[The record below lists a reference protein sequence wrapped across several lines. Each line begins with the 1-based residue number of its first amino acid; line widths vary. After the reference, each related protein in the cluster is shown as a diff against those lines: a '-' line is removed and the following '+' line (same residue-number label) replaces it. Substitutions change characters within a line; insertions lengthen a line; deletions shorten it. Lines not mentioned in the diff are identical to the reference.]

1 MLRSTLARTIR
12 RAVPTITL
20 RHAAAAAA
28 AAAATTSYVLC
39 ERKPARRS
47 LNAVLTESLPEALR
61 VSFLSARQVE
71 QTVTLLNAVLD
82 LDNFTD
88 EEEQLIFK
96 HAVCQVV
103 RAIEETLPRPF
114 LTLCTRSAE
123 RAPSRGR
130 YSSGDVEGLDA
141 EQAERLVERL
151 GDAVQGRVTLPWLD
165 QKQEWQLVQ
174 CVVELVVCGMRRGS
188 SFDDAL
194 GIEVAGPVLIKTF
207 VKGGCGDFFSKRDG
221 VVDALA
227 DDLDIPVLPQ
237 SWKRAVCARV
247 IDTLADVLETAL
259 MESFNDH
266 LKKVVAAAV
275 AAADADAT
283 AREAAPAARVAA
295 AAAAATEAAEAEAAV
310 AAVPFDRRV
319 VASLCKS
326 LQLRAPAPLQ
336 GATEGVA
343 TRAVELALASTFA
356 SAAQMNDSVAYVL
369 DQIRLARRLRGAPP
383 AARELLLRKKE
394 QILGAVLAMDADGDG
409 AVSSREFAKGMKAL
423 GVALSSRD
431 SAALFEALDADGSG
445 SLAPLELE
453 VLLFGRRLDDERRAA
468 LLADAHRHTRHR
480 ADRGA
485 RRRDNDGGGASVGGL
500 LRLLPIYILGRLRPA
515 SDASG
520 PEDKT

>member
-1 MLRSTLARTIR
+1 M
-12 RAVPTITL
+12 
-20 RHAAAAAA
+20 
-28 AAAATTSYVLC
+28 
-39 ERKPARRS
+39 
-47 LNAVLTESLPEALR
+47 
-61 VSFLSARQVE
+61 
-71 QTVTLLNAVLD
+71 
-82 LDNFTD
+82 
-88 EEEQLIFK
+88 
-96 HAVCQVV
+96 
-103 RAIEETLPRPF
+103 
-114 LTLCTRSAE
+114 
-123 RAPSRGR
+123 
-130 YSSGDVEGLDA
+130 
-141 EQAERLVERL
+141 
-151 GDAVQGRVTLPWLD
+151 
-165 QKQEWQLVQ
+165 
-174 CVVELVVCGMRRGS
+174 
-188 SFDDAL
+188 
-194 GIEVAGPVLIKTF
+194 
-207 VKGGCGDFFSKRDG
+207 
-221 VVDALA
+221 
-227 DDLDIPVLPQ
+227 
-237 SWKRAVCARV
+237 
-247 IDTLADVLETAL
+247 
-259 MESFNDH
+259 
-266 LKKVVAAAV
+266 
-275 AAADADAT
+275 
-283 AREAAPAARVAA
+283 
-295 AAAAATEAAEAEAAV
+295 
-310 AAVPFDRRV
+310 PFDRRV

-326 LQLRAPAPLQ
+326 LQLRAPGPLQ

-409 AVSSREFAKGMKAL
+409 SVSSREFAKGMKAL